1 VQLHDPD
8 GFELKQALQAFEKG
22 NLMLHEICNDL
33 GIRPGPVYDEYV
45 KRLKES
51 KEPPSAH
58 SVRVDVEKH
67 AGFDRIYNDLPLMV
81 KTILTLYPQCYIYEL
96 ADYEP
101 LPDTE
106 WVIFLV
112 PRLGF
117 VKLYTSLFYDLG
129 CYVEVTF
136 PEPRNRR
143 SAKDLAT
150 LLAQELNEFYRTRVQ
165 KDASLSHG

>member
-1 VQLHDPD
+1 MQLHDPD
-8 GFELKQALQAFEKG
+8 GFELNQALQAFEKG

-51 KEPPSAH
+51 RGPPRTSL
-58 SVRVDVEKH
+58 VRVDVEKH

-81 KTILTLYPQCYIYEL
+81 KTILSLYPQCYIYEL

-129 CYVEVTF
+129 CYVEVAF
-136 PEPRNRR
+136 PEPNRGR
-143 SAKDLAT
+143 RAKELAT
-150 LLAQELNEFYRTRVQ
+150 LLAKQLNEFYGTRMQ
-165 KDASLSHG
+165 KASSLSHG